1 MKWIKADS
9 IVTLEGDLIPYTP
22 NIQTT
27 ADDGKYRI
35 DFGKEIANYLDKL
48 YYDEDEDD
56 EVSKI
61 LDDFWKKGLELLRNE
76 NLVNI
81 VDYNKEYN
89 LGANDYTATDSEG
102 QKYYGTSN
110 FDDFGYM
117 LVALDIIKDEPSK
130 EEPEK
135 DLDKSVSQIKNY
147 SVEDFEIID
156 EEEMGYG
163 NIVLNIELVDGR
175 KFNNIKIGWDVLVT
189 GGPSYDIEDKKFNK
203 SVSDE
208 VLIELENLLDDV
220 VEEQVQ
226 NAF

>member
-22 NIQTT
+22 DPT
-27 ADDGKYRI
+27 AYDGKYRI
-35 DFGKEIANYLDKL
+35 DFGEEIANYLNKL
-48 YYDEDEDD
+48 YYDEEKRD
-56 EVSKI
+56 EVNKI

-81 VDYNKEYN
+81 VDYNKV
-89 LGANDYTATDSEG
+89 GSFMGVNDYTATDSEG
-102 QKYYGTSN
+102 QKYDCTSN
-110 FDDFGYM
+110 FDLDYM